1 MEEGFT
7 HKEQLAGGFL
17 LVLIV
22 FTVVTLLVIGQG
34 KGWFHPQKTYLI
46 QFRQGYNLHQGSLV
60 KMFNAEIGKVAMLG
74 ITQTTGHPQVEVT
87 IKVNEEYVNLIRAD
101 SVAEVVSPTLIGSE
115 YVEISPGTSG
125 YPKIEPYDKI
135 PSRERKSVTEHLAD
149 LASDENIQKVKHM
162 LINLAQF
169 SEDLKNDEK
178 VFLAT
183 LNHLDEVL
191 KNLTESKGSLGM
203 LVNQKDF
210 IVRFN
215 QRLDNMERTWTE
227 FLIKAKAV
235 MVDLQPTTQ
244 NLGVFTKSI
253 NEEIEPLKAIM
264 ANIKAGSEELPDL
277 METATGTAR
286 STKDTMD
293 AIKANPLIRMTAPTG
308 AKSQTIHVAPRTL
321 P

>member
-1 MEEGFT
+1 MEEGFSR
-7 HKEQLAGGFL
+7 KEQLAGGFL
-17 LVLIV
+17 LVLII
-22 FTVVTLLVIGQG
+22 FTVVTLLVIAQA
-34 KGWFHPQKTYLI
+34 KGWFQTQNTYLVK
-46 QFRQGYNLHQGSLV
+46 FRQGYNLHQGSLV

-74 ITQTTGHPQVEVT
+74 ITQTTGYPQVEVT
-87 IKVNEEYVNLIRAD
+87 LKVNEKYADLIHQD

-125 YPKIEPYDKI
+125 YPKIEPYGTI
-135 PSRERKSVTEHLAD
+135 PSRERKSVTEHLAE
-149 LASDENIQKVKHM
+149 LASEENIEKFKNLLV
-162 LINLAQF
+162 NLAKF

-178 VFLAT
+178 VLLAV
-183 LNHLDEVL
+183 LNHANEVFL
-191 KNLTESKGSLGM
+191 SLSEGKGSLGM

-210 IVRFN
+210 IVQFN
-215 QRLDNMERTWTE
+215 QRLDRMERTWSG
-227 FLIKAKAV
+227 FLVEAKTV
-235 MVDLQPTTQ
+235 MVDLKPTTQ

-253 NEEIEPLKAIM
+253 NQEIEPLKAIV

-277 METATGTAR
+277 MEAATGTAR
-286 STKDTMD
+286 SAKDTMD